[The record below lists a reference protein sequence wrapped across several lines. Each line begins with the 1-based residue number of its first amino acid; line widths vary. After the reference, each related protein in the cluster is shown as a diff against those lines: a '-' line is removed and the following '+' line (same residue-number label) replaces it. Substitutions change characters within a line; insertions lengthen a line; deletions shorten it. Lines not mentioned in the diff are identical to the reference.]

1 MENSIVQIKNLSK
14 VFTTADS
21 TVKALENINLDIEA
35 GDIFGIIGVSGA
47 GKSTLVRCINF
58 LERPTAGTVIFDGQ
72 DLSAFSE
79 KQIQSARR
87 SMGMIFQ
94 QFNLLMQRT
103 AIKNIMFPLEIA
115 GISKADARKTAKKLL
130 ELVGLSDKEKAF
142 PAQLS
147 GGQKQRVAIARAL
160 ATEPK
165 ILLCDEATSALDPG
179 TTKEVLALLKD
190 INERLG
196 VTVIIITHEMR
207 VIEEI
212 CNKVAVIDKNTVV
225 ETGLVADVFTKPKSD
240 AAKRLFLGEYDK
252 GKTFSER
259 CLRIVFDGNNSFD
272 PVIAKMVIE
281 TGEPVNIMFADTK
294 SIDGKAY
301 GQIVIQLPEH
311 KNAQGKI
318 HAWLSAQGLTVE
330 EVNGDAAI

>member
-115 GISKADARKTAKKLL
+115 GISKADARKKAKKLL

-212 CNKVAVIDKNTVV
+212 CNKVAVIEIGRAHV
-225 ETGLVADVFTKPKSD
+225 
-240 AAKRLFLGEYDK
+240 
-252 GKTFSER
+252 
-259 CLRIVFDGNNSFD
+259 
-272 PVIAKMVIE
+272 
-281 TGEPVNIMFADTK
+281 
-294 SIDGKAY
+294 
-301 GQIVIQLPEH
+301 
-311 KNAQGKI
+311 
-318 HAWLSAQGLTVE
+318 
-330 EVNGDAAI
+330 